1 MGSPMA
7 NSRSRKP
14 ALDVPNRLDGDG
26 ADERVHA
33 MYAEMGKS
41 PPISGLLD
49 SYARS
54 LRAGDRRSKATV
66 DRVYLPAVISLDEY
80 LDSIGHSRRVGAIRR
95 EHVEAFLVALRERP
109 GRKGQ
114 PMSGATVSKVY
125 RALRPFF
132 AWLLEEDEIAADPM
146 ARIPRPRVEEKY
158 KTPLSEGDLER
169 ILATCSG
176 KTFEERRDTAI
187 IRLLGS
193 TGIRRGELE
202 GLTVESVELD
212 RDGGRAYV
220 EPRTSKSRRGR
231 FVAFGP
237 KTAIALD
244 RYLRMRAGHP
254 LAENRDG
261 RGMRPLWL
269 GTRGR
274 GTLAGGA
281 FLLML
286 RRRGRAAGIPDL
298 HPHLFRHTYAHRSLE
313 AGMSEGDLMQQT
325 GWKDRSM
332 IGHYSGALAAE
343 RAQVAARRLDP
354 MEDL

>member
-1 MGSPMA
+1 MGSTTTH
-7 NSRSRKP
+7 SRAGNLGSTAVAPPLQEAR
-14 ALDVPNRLDGDG
+14 G
-26 ADERVHA
+26 AT
-33 MYAEMGKS
+33 S
-41 PPISGLLD
+41 PPISGLVD

-54 LRAGDRRSKATV
+54 LRASNRSPATI
-66 DRVYLPAVISLDEY
+66 DRVYLPALLSLETFLRDE
-80 LDSIGHSRRVGAIRR
+80 LGHSTRVGAIRR
-95 EHVEAFLVALRERP
+95 EHVESFLVALRERP

-114 PMSGATVSKVY
+114 PMSAATVSKVY

-132 AWLLEEDEIAADPM
+132 GWLLEEDEIETDPM
-146 ARIPRPRVEEKY
+146 ARIPRPRVEEKH
-158 KTPLSEGDLER
+158 KTPLTEHDLER

-202 GLTVESVELD
+202 GLTVESVELG

-237 KTAIALD
+237 KTATAID

-254 LAENRDG
+254 LAEHRDR

-274 GTLAGGA
+274 EALAGGA

-298 HPHLFRHTYAHRSLE
+298 HPHLFRHTFAHRWLE
-313 AGMSEGDLMQQT
+313 RGGSEGDLMQQT

-343 RAQVAARRLDP
+343 RAQEAARRLDP
-354 MEDL
+354 MEDV